1 MSSFEAMMFAL
12 EKHRHQVRK
21 YTGEPYAS
29 HLAEVAGIVA
39 TVAGDN
45 RDGVAVDD
53 MLSAAWLHDA
63 PEDQGVS
70 LDEIEDRFGFTV
82 ALGVSGLSD
91 LEQGNRAHRKRL
103 ACERL
108 SACAGWIQTIKCAD
122 LISNTQSIR
131 KHDPSFAVRYLQ
143 EKRELLAVLSRA
155 DRRLWSRAA
164 ALAED

>member
-63 PEDQGVS
+63 QEDQGVS
-70 LDEIEDRFGFTV
+70 TDEIEDRFGFTV

-91 LEQGNRAHRKRL
+91 LEQGTRARRKQL
-103 ACERL
+103 SCERL
-108 SACAGWIQTIKCAD
+108 GACAGWIQTIKCAD

-131 KHDPSFAVRYLQ
+131 KHDPSFAVRYLK